1 MGDEI
6 DAGAVRKQIVE
17 RGDAA
22 GALQPVDAAETA
34 IVEQDDVELLA
45 ERDRRRDLGIH
56 HQIGAVADQDPDLAF
71 GQSQL
76 DAEPAGDLI
85 PHAREI
91 AW

>member
-34 IVEQDDVELLA
+34 IVLN
-45 ERDRRRDLGIH
+45 RS
-56 HQIGAVADQDPDLAF
+56 AVVQ
-71 GQSQL
+71 
-76 DAEPAGDLI
+76 
-85 PHAREI
+85 
-91 AW
+91 